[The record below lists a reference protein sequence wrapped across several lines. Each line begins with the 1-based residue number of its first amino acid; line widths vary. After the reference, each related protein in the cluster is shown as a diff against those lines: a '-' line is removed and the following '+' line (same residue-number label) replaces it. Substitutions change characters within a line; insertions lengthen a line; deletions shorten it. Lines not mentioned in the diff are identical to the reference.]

1 MGLTDTHLY
10 IKTIINK
17 DLLCSMG
24 FPGGSVEK
32 NLPAMKGSLLWVQ
45 YLGRFPWK
53 RKWQPTSVFL
63 PGEFHGQKCLVDY
76 SPWGCKQLDTT
87 EHACIHSY
95 FKYCGSLMYIIYT
108 HVYTHTHTPGKKI
121 YQDINN
127 GCSIYLFIDWLQKH
141 ASCL

>member
-32 NLPAMKGSLLWVQ
+32 NLPAMKDSLLWVQ

-63 PGEFHGQKCLVDY
+63 PRKFHGQRSQVGYPPCA
-76 SPWGCKQLDTT
+76 
-87 EHACIHSY
+87 H
-95 FKYCGSLMYIIYT
+95 
-108 HVYTHTHTPGKKI
+108 KK
-121 YQDINN
+121 
-127 GCSIYLFIDWLQKH
+127 S
-141 ASCL
+141 